1 MTELRDDIDRALRSV
16 PVGEAPVQRAMRD
29 GRRLR
34 ARRRVAVLAGAL
46 AVAAVAAASPSL
58 ARLSAAPSV
67 PVTGPTGTLVPSST
81 ATARRDPVVT
91 DQPPAAGAAAG
102 TVAQGTIGGLRWAAV
117 LSQSQLNPQGQGHTC
132 FTAFTALAA
141 TGPASQ
147 PAAQLTQDCAAPGD
161 LVSYTGSNP
170 AGFTGSICSA
180 GPGGGPAE
188 VMLGAVA
195 PDVVYLVLTFTDGQQ
210 LKLIPVTSQGRRY
223 VAWVA
228 PAWMNVES
236 LTAHLGSPNFDNGQ
250 TMTAVPFEPPDGEAP
265 VFGLW
270 LTPGQAVPPRA
281 TGVIGHGTGDG
292 RPWSVSMYE
301 GPWGTCIVATPGG
314 IYCVPVDR
322 TATAVL
328 GGWGGDPAGPG
339 FGSAAPGVASVRV
352 SLSNGKSVQVEPVT
366 VGNERLFAFWVG
378 AGVSPVGWTTYDAA
392 GRVTG
397 THSMT

>member
-1 MTELRDDIDRALRSV
+1 MTELRDDLDQALRSV
-16 PVGEAPVQRAMRD
+16 PVGEAPVRRAMRD

-34 ARRRVAVLAGAL
+34 TRRRVAVLAGAL
-46 AVAAVAAASPSL
+46 AVAAVAAVAPSL
-58 ARLSAAPSV
+58 ARDAAPAL
-67 PVTGPTGTLVPSST
+67 PATNHTVTPGPSPTGTPH
-81 ATARRDPVVT
+81 RDPAVT
-91 DQPPAAGAAAG
+91 DQPPAVGAAAG

-117 LSQSQLNPQGQGHTC
+117 LSPSELNPQGQADIC

-147 PAAQLTQDCAAPGD
+147 PTAQLTQDCAAPGD

-170 AGFTGSICSA
+170 AGFTGSICST
-180 GPGGGPAE
+180 GPGGGAAE
-188 VMLGAVA
+188 QVMLGAVA
-195 PDVVYLVLTFTDGQQ
+195 PDVAYLILTFSDGQQ

-228 PAWMNVES
+228 PASMNIES
-236 LTAHLGSPNFDNGQ
+236 LTAHLGGPNFDNGQ
-250 TMTAVPFEPPDGEAP
+250 TMTAVPFEPSDGEGP

-270 LTPGQAVPPRA
+270 LKPGQAVPPHA
-281 TGVIGHGTGDG
+281 AGVIGHGMGDG
-292 RPWSVSMYE
+292 SPWSVSVYE
-301 GPWGTCIVATPGG
+301 GPWGTCIVTTPGG
-314 IYCVPVDR
+314 IYCLQLDH

-328 GGWGGDPAGPG
+328 GGWGGDPPGPA

-352 SLSNGKSVQVEPVT
+352 SLSNGKSVQVKPVT
-366 VGNERLFAFWVG
+366 VGDGRLFAFWVG
-378 AGVSPVGWTTYDAA
+378 AGVSPIGWTTYDAA